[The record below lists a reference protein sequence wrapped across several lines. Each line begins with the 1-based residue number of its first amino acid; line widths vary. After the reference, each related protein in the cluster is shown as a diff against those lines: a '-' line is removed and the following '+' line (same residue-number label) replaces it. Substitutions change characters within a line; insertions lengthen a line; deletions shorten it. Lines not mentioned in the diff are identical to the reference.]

1 MNTFTSFYKNIVL
14 KKYIHSLTYS
24 KVFVRKP
31 NNSSL
36 LNLKRYKK
44 DFSNDFSKQR
54 IIENEH
60 YPICNDC
67 YFFKKHHSDDD
78 MDKCTKFGH
87 KNLINGDVIYH
98 NVSFIRSNESFCGEH
113 GRHFMEKEEK
123 KENK

>member
-1 MNTFTSFYKNIVL
+1 MNTLNSFYKNIVL

-98 NVSFIRSNESFCGEH
+98 NVFFIRSNESFCGEH
-113 GRHFMEKEEK
+113 GRHFMEKEDK
-123 KENK
+123 KEDK